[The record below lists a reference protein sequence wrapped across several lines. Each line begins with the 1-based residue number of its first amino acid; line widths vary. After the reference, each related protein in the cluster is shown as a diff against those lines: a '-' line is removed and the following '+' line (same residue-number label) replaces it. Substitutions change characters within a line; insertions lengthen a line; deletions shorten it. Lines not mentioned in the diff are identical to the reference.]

1 MLNKSIPLTTASEM
15 GTLPS
20 LIRKHSGRRGLNRLL
35 SAVGIPSAVL
45 DDPNAMIPLE
55 AMVQLFDAAARHV
68 GEEDFGLL
76 VGRGTGLDDFGD
88 WAAYGVGA
96 RNLGKGL
103 ERICSTIWVHDTGGR
118 MWLAHRPTH
127 VVWHYTTRLSLSGFG
142 RAYSDHLVKP
152 MLDFVCAYLGEDWE
166 PDWLELDY
174 PQPGITETYE
184 ALISGPVA
192 FNQPQLGIPVRRS
205 DLGAAS
211 QVVDLLPRPV
221 TSLDLQ
227 KYRLQRTA
235 DPLEQLVDL
244 IDLSFSEGAPT
255 LDRTARLLGIGA
267 RSLQRDLSRHGVQ
280 FRTLLEMARKRR
292 AATLLRE
299 TDRQIKAI
307 AGDLGYNEAQNF
319 TRAFSAW
326 YGTNPTAFRAI
337 HDSG

>member
-20 LIRKHSGRRGLNRLL
+20 LIREHSGRRGLNRLM

-55 AMVQLFDAAARHV
+55 AMVQLFDAAGRHV
-68 GEEDFGLL
+68 GEEEFGLL
-76 VGRGTGLDDFGD
+76 VGRGTGLVDFGD
-88 WAAYGVGA
+88 WAAFGVSA
-96 RNLGKGL
+96 RTLGKGL
-103 ERICSTIWVHDTGGR
+103 ERICATIWVHDTGSK
-118 MWLAHRPTH
+118 MWISHRRRH
-127 VVWHYTTRLSLSGFG
+127 VVWCYSTRLSPKVFG
-142 RAYSDHLVKP
+142 RSYSDHLVQP
-152 MLDFVCAYLGEDWE
+152 MLDFVRAYLGEDWE

-174 PQPGITETYE
+174 PQPGITEAYE
-184 ALISGPVA
+184 ALIDGPVA
-192 FNQPQLGIPVRRS
+192 FNQPQLGIPVRRA

-211 QVVDLLPRPV
+211 QVADLLPRPV

-267 RSLQRDLSRHGVQ
+267 SL
-280 FRTLLEMARKRR
+280 
-292 AATLLRE
+292 AATQSLAPWR
-299 TDRQIKAI
+299 TVPDASRT
-307 AGDLGYNEAQNF
+307 G
-319 TRAFSAW
+319 
-326 YGTNPTAFRAI
+326 P
-337 HDSG
+337 